1 MRRFVVTAVAV
12 GAAALV
18 ACSDGES
25 SGATSSSTSVAASST
40 TAVVDDSV
48 VTRYLAA
55 LDQGDLTAANAL
67 RCAEGRVPDG
77 SLALFEAEVAAV
89 KAAAGGRIEPQQV
102 SIVEPITLGSL
113 LGSRPDSQV
122 AFSLATPDGPTSLLA
137 VAVITQDGEPR
148 LCGEMQEGSPGVQSA
163 VSAATITPMAAT
175 IADLATALPA
185 EIVTGA
191 AQVDDAE
198 VTDLSQVPGAIAGW
212 TRAWSTADGGLRVT
226 LFRTDSSDAA
236 VRLGKQLLTGPGLD
250 SAEHL
255 ADLSNGFQGVS
266 AVSSPWTWAHPASIG
281 SRVDTAV
288 GVAGDVA
295 VVVEVAG
302 VRAGQGH
309 DTITQA
315 ATNLSFS

>member
-1 MRRFVVTAVAV
+1 MPRFAAICAV
-12 GAAALV
+12 GAVVLV
-18 ACSDGES
+18 ACSDGGS
-25 SGATSSSTSVAASST
+25 SGATPSSTSIAATST
-40 TAVVDDSV
+40 TALVDDSIV
-48 VTRYLAA
+48 NRYLAA

-67 RCAEGRVPDG
+67 RCTEGRVPD
-77 SLALFEAEVAAV
+77 SALSQFEAEVASV

-113 LGSRPDSQV
+113 LGTRPDSQV

-163 VSAATITPMAAT
+163 VSASTVTPMAVT
-175 IADLATALPA
+175 IPDLATALPD
-185 EIVTGA
+185 EIVAGA
-191 AQVDDAE
+191 TQVDDAE
-198 VTDLSQVPGAIAGW
+198 VTDLAQVPGALAGW
-212 TRAWSTADGGLRVT
+212 TRAWSTTDGGIRVT

-255 ADLSNGFQGVS
+255 AELPNGFQGVS
-266 AVSSPWTWAHPASIG
+266 AVSSSWTWAHPASIG
-281 SRVDTAV
+281 SRIDTAV

-295 VVVEVAG
+295 VVVEVSG
-302 VRAGQGH
+302 VRAGEGH

-315 ATNLSFS
+315 VTNLSFG